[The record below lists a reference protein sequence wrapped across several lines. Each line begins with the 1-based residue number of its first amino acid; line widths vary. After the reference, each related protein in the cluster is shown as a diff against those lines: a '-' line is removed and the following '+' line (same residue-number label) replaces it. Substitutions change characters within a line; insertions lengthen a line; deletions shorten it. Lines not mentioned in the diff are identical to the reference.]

1 MTYDRY
7 QAVDFTV
14 GFYEE
19 PTAILIPPPT
29 QQTRLFDCAR
39 PFSWQVKELLGRV
52 LVGAHVL

>member
-39 PFSWQVKELLGRV
+39 PFSWQVK
-52 LVGAHVL
+52 